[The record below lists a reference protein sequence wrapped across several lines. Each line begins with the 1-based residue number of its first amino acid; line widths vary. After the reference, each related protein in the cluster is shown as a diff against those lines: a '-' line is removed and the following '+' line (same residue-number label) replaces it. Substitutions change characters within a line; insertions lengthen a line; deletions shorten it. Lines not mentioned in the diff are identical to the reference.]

1 LLLITVLLLT
11 MVPAAIAAS
20 SDFEFITTIQ
30 SSYYGTLRPKPGYYA
45 GSKKYTAGTEVE
57 ILEEINGG
65 GSLWYKVRIIK
76 DNNEGYL
83 QNLYKDRASAPVI
96 AIAVT
101 NQKANMRKNASAKA
115 DVWEICPKGTII
127 EILGEVEADNE
138 LWYRVRIAN
147 CKVEGY
153 MRDYLLDFMPYD
165 SELDLYIARVK
176 EEYAE
181 DLQYISEESL
191 IKLAKLKRDYT
202 ISMHFDGVGY
212 YNDIFDTY
220 KLPNEKINTAIS
232 YIYDTLQ
239 ILGTDETTL
248 AVIARSCND
257 VYNVVEGGNR
267 NMVGS
272 TRMLISYDDRYSNEY
287 IVKAIIEEL
296 SDLICYNNGI
306 SLDKF
311 RSYNGF
317 DKYDTEGGTW
327 LDEYK
332 AMSFDNDYEVIK
344 YYYSNGLLTNAGY
357 TEVYDDMNDYFQGLV
372 FNEANPVF
380 DPIYGADFWKIYL
393 WSKLYDLNQTV
404 MKKTDWLIQQLNSIN
419 PLWTFEFFFN
429 LSCPYDDY
437 TVDGIS
443 AYENGE

>member
-1 LLLITVLLLT
+1 
-11 MVPAAIAAS
+11 MVPAAIG
-20 SDFEFITTIQ
+20 EQTI
-30 SSYYGTLRPKPGYYA
+30 GT
-45 GSKKYTAGTEVE
+45 
-57 ILEEINGG
+57 
-65 GSLWYKVRIIK
+65 
-76 DNNEGYL
+76 
-83 QNLYKDRASAPVI
+83 
-96 AIAVT
+96 AVT
-101 NQKANMRKNASAKA
+101 NHNANMREAASNSAGVVKKYPS
-115 DVWEICPKGTII
+115 DTVV
-127 EILGEVEADNE
+127 EVLEEVTAQGV
-138 LWYRVRIAN
+138 LWYRIRVPEDG
-147 CKVEGY
+147 KEGY
-153 MRDYLLDFMPYD
+153 MRDFLLDFI
-165 SELDLYIARVK
+165 SQEEADLAPYIAEVS
-176 EEYAE
+176 AE
-181 DLQYISEESL
+181 HKADLKYINDENL

-202 ISMHFDGVGY
+202 ITMHFDGVGY
-212 YNDIFDTY
+212 RNDIFDIY
-220 KLPNEKINTAIS
+220 QLPNEKINTAIS